1 LSVLPFHVFSS
12 RFKISQFFS
21 FTICC
26 FIVYGLDFSKAFD
39 TVRHS
44 TLLQKIALL
53 DLPDFVY
60 NWLVDFFEGR
70 SHCTAHNDLV
80 SEVAHILA
88 SIIQGSVIGPA
99 SYVVNASDLRT
110 VKPENDLVKY
120 ADDTDLI
127 VAEEHVETRFEE
139 LNNISTWADVNNLKL
154 NKAKSVEIV
163 FRRPRSKKAVPPP
176 PIPGIARV
184 EEFSFLGVTFRNN
197 FSEETH
203 VNDIIG
209 SCARTLYA
217 LRILRAHGM
226 NNEAIH
232 SVFKSTVLARL
243 LYASPAWWGFT
254 SASQRDR
261 LEAFIRKSI
270 RLGFCSENI
279 GSFQS
284 MCEASDKQ
292 FFDAIKNNPSHI
304 LNHLL
309 QSKPSSGYELR
320 PREYNYVLPDNSTRL
335 ADCNFIN
342 RILYRKIF

>member
-1 LSVLPFHVFSS
+1 MLRYSLL
-12 RFKISQFFS
+12 
-21 FTICC
+21 
-26 FIVYGLDFSKAFD
+26 LDFSKAFD

-99 SYVVNASDLRT
+99 SYVVNVSDLRT

-139 LNNISTWADVNNLKL
+139 LDNISTWADVNDLKL

-184 EEFSFLGVTFRNN
+184 EEFSFLGVTFWNN
-197 FSEETH
+197 FSVETH

-209 SCARTLYA
+209 SCARTLY
-217 LRILRAHGM
+217 G
-226 NNEAIH
+226 
-232 SVFKSTVLARL
+232 STPCAFCV
-243 LYASPAWWGFT
+243 PMAWT
-254 SASQRDR
+254 TKP
-261 LEAFIRKSI
+261 FI
-270 RLGFCSENI
+270 
-279 GSFQS
+279 
-284 MCEASDKQ
+284 
-292 FFDAIKNNPSHI
+292 
-304 LNHLL
+304 
-309 QSKPSSGYELR
+309 PSSNQRFSPGFYMR
-320 PREYNYVLPDNSTRL
+320 HQPGGDSL
-335 ADCNFIN
+335 APLKETD
-342 RILYRKIF
+342 